1 MADELRPENTY
12 FRLFERFNRESLLVV
27 LVVIATAAAVISW
40 VRAEVAMNKAQ
51 QSVAVAATWQ
61 QMYKETE
68 RECRLA
74 QLEIDDLR
82 IAIAGAGIKLTHEDG
97 SP

>member
-27 LVVIATAAAVISW
+27 LVVIAAAASIISW
-40 VRAEVAMNKAQ
+40 VRAEIANNKATTAIATAQ
-51 QSVAVAATWQ
+51 TWQ
-61 QMYKETE
+61 VMYKETE

-74 QLEIDDLR
+74 QLEVDEFKMALTR
-82 IAIAGAGIKLTHEDG
+82 AGLYTEDMK
-97 SP
+97 P